1 MSPQKFDQCVKDGGR
16 VRTITLKGGRH
27 VPICYPKG
35 GGAGIA
41 GEVKHSKKK

>member
-1 MSPQKFDQCVKDGGR
+1 MPVAFDKCVADKGR
-16 VRTITLKGGRH
+16 VRTITLKGGRFM
-27 VPICYPKG
+27 PICYPKG